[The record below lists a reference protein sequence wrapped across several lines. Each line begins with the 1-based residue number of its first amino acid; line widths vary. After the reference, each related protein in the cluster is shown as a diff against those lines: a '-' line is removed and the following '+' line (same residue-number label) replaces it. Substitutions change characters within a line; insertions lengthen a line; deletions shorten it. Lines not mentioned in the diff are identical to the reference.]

1 MKFIVITGPD
11 ASGKDT
17 QIERMSSHLKS
28 RGLTA
33 QTLSIKNSL
42 QDFAEVA
49 DIKTL
54 NSILNV
60 FLIKFEPQAR
70 SHFLLSLLKNS
81 IAKINPNC
89 DVVLY
94 NGYWFKYLA
103 SESAYGVEK
112 SFWEKNIESFPK
124 PDLVIGLKASW
135 ESCKLR
141 RSQWSAYE
149 KGQALIASS
158 LESFQTK
165 MRNQLFSCLDEW
177 LGNKAFIDADRDED
191 TISQEILNHVLQS
204 LQKK

>member
-1 MKFIVITGPD
+1 MKFVVITGPD

-17 QIERMSSHLKS
+17 QIERLSSHLKS

-42 QDFAEVA
+42 QDFSEVA

-81 IAKINPNC
+81 IAKMKSDC

-103 SESAYGVEK
+103 SESAYGVDK
-112 SFWEKNIESFPK
+112 SFWIKNIESLPK
-124 PDLVIGLKASW
+124 PDLTIGLKASW

-149 KGQALIASS
+149 KGQAHVTSS
-158 LESFQTK
+158 LEVFQTK
-165 MRNQLFSCLDEW
+165 MRNQLFACLDEW
-177 LGNKAFIDADRDED
+177 SGNKVFIDADRDEE
-191 TISQEILNHVLQS
+191 TVSQEILNHVLQS
-204 LQKK
+204 LLKK